1 MSRFS
6 KVCLTVIAFSLA
18 IIALRPIVSPQPA
31 RAANHYKYLFE
42 RINSQPES
50 IQDELNKRAAEG
62 WELDASYNSVNGSS
76 VDLIFR
82 QEAR

>member
-6 KVCLTVIAFSLA
+6 KVCLMVIAISLS

-42 RINSQPES
+42 RINWQPES
-50 IQDELNKRAAEG
+50 IQGEVE
-62 WELDASYNSVNGSS
+62 
-76 VDLIFR
+76 
-82 QEAR
+82 